1 MRTEIYCNES
11 IIVLRD
17 SKPVSAPDNEAQ
29 LAYSGKKELQQL
41 VFDFCK
47 TGKPG
52 VLCIWS
58 DDKYNQLVKAFLNLH
73 ETIEA
78 SGGVVFNEHGEILFI
93 HRNGK
98 WDLPKGKVNGKD
110 KRKAD
115 KDEAGKKNKAP
126 TDEKIDRSSRIA
138 RIAALREVREETGLK
153 KISIIS
159 ELPFTYHIY
168 FSGERR
174 IIKHT
179 RWFKME
185 GSTSDSLKPQ
195 VSEGIIIA
203 RWIPTNSLACIFQH
217 TYESLKPLIKS
228 VLANT

>member
-1 MRTEIYCNES
+1 MTPFE
-11 IIVLRD
+11 
-17 SKPVSAPDNEAQ
+17 
-29 LAYSGKKELQQL
+29 GKKELQQS
-41 VFDFCK
+41 VFDFCRN
-47 TGKPG
+47 GKPG
-52 VLCIWS
+52 VLTIWS
-58 DDKYNQLVKAFLNLH
+58 DDKFSQLVKAFFNLH

-78 SGGVVFNEHGEILFI
+78 AGGVVFNEHEEILFI

-98 WDLPKGKVNGKD
+98 WDLPKGKISGKD
-110 KRKAD
+110 KKKAD
-115 KDEAGKKNKAP
+115 KDESGKRIKTNPAEQ
-126 TDEKIDRSSRIA
+126 DDRSGRIA

-153 KISIIS
+153 KVSITS

-185 GSTSDSLKPQ
+185 GSTADSLKPQ
-195 VSEGIIIA
+195 ISEGIIIA
-203 RWIPTNSLACIFQH
+203 RWIPTNSLACIFSH